1 MVEKVEKKKPVKRV
15 TKKQPSEPTKE
26 AFEDRPDLKKLVFYM
41 IIVNF
46 GQGDNIIRLL
56 KNNHSSA
63 QFTQTGEGTATK
75 QIRAI
80 LSIEENR
87 KEIIYSLI
95 REEYVP
101 DIKRELEAYFAAS
114 KKNAGVAFTI
124 DLDSIV
130 GVKLYKFLTQTVRG

>member
-1 MVEKVEKKKPVKRV
+1 MARISKKKPVKKV
-15 TKKQPSEPTKE
+15 EEVKEP
-26 AFEDRPDLKKLVFYM
+26 FENRSDLKKVAFYM

-63 QFTQTGEGTATK
+63 QFIQMGEGTASK
-75 QIRAI
+75 QIRSI
-80 LSIEENR
+80 LAIEENR

-101 DIKRELEAYFAAS
+101 EIKRELEAYFAAS

-124 DLDSIV
+124 NLDSIV
-130 GVKLYKFLTQTVRG
+130 GVKIYKFLTQTIRG